1 MMEQATMVKMEIW
14 VIEVLLVEAQGNKE
28 GGTEVGEE
36 VKVEEIMM
44 MKILDRLPIWIG
56 TRVARSSQQ

>member
-1 MMEQATMVKMEIW
+1 

-36 VKVEEIMM
+36 VKVEEIMIMKNLKKRM
-44 MKILDRLPIWIG
+44 MMIILNIDM
-56 TRVARSSQQ
+56 VADIVEEATMKKDLAN

>member
-1 MMEQATMVKMEIW
+1 M
-14 VIEVLLVEAQGNKE
+14 LLVEAQGNKE

-44 MKILDRLPIWIG
+44 MKNLTKKKMMIILNIDM
-56 TRVARSSQQ
+56 VADIVEEAIMMRGWEN

>member
-1 MMEQATMVKMEIW
+1 
-14 VIEVLLVEAQGNKE
+14 VLLVEAQENKG

-44 MKILDRLPIWIG
+44 MKNLKKRMMIIILNFDMVTDIVKEAIMKRGLEN
-56 TRVARSSQQ
+56 